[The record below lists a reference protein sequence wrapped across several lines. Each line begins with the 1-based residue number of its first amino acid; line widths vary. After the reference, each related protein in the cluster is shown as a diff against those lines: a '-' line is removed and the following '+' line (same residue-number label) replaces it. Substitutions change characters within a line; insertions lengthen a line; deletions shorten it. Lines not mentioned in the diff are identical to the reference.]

1 MRHSDLNKFLQSSG
15 QVLAKGPVAMIF
27 VEDLVE
33 VESTIRHHQNAG
45 FRALL
50 VFAPEELILPE
61 DLEDT
66 LHRITFNTS
75 PAGAVVDAINQVIDA
90 APGTWLYYCFNA
102 EYLFHPF
109 CESRTVGELVAF
121 QTEER
126 RDAVLSYVVDLYA
139 DDLGQFPNAVSLE
152 NACLDKSGYYA
163 HGRKGPDGDPLDRQL
178 DFFGGLRWRFEEHV
192 PLNGHKIDRV
202 SLFKAKPGLKLRAN
216 HTFNDEEYNTFS
228 CPWHHN
234 ITVTVASFRTAKALK
249 TNAGSKHDV
258 HSFNWHNTT
267 KFQWNSQQLLDL
279 GLMEPGQWF

>member
-1 MRHSDLNKFLQSSG
+1 MRYSDLHQFLQSSG
-15 QVLAKGPVAMIF
+15 SVLAKGPVAMIF

-33 VESTIRHHQNAG
+33 VESTIRHHQKAG

-50 VFAPEELILPE
+50 VFAPDEVVLPD
-61 DLEDT
+61 DLENT
-66 LHRITFNTS
+66 IHRITFDTS
-75 PAGAVVDAINQVIDA
+75 ATAVVDTVNQVIEA

-109 CESRTVGELVAF
+109 CESRTVGELLAF

-139 DDLGQFPNAVSLE
+139 DDLDQFPNAVSLDH
-152 NACLDKSGYYA
+152 ACLDKSGYYA
-163 HGRKGPDGDPLDRQL
+163 HGRKGSDGNPLDRQL

-192 PLNGHKIDRV
+192 PANGHKIDRV
-202 SLFKAKPGLKLRAN
+202 SLFKAKPGLKLRPN
-216 HTFNDEEYNTFS
+216 HTFNDEEYNTYS

-234 ITVTVASFRTAKALK
+234 ITAAIASFRTAKALK

-258 HSFNWHNTT
+258 RSFKWHNTT

>member
-1 MRHSDLNKFLQSSG
+1 MRYSDLHQFLQTSG
-15 QVLAKGPVAMIF
+15 AVLAKGPVAMIF

-33 VESTIRHHQNAG
+33 VDSTIRHHQDAG
-45 FRALL
+45 FRAVL
-50 VFAPEELILPE
+50 VFAPDALDLPN
-61 DLEDT
+61 DLEKSI
-66 LHRITFNTS
+66 HRISFDAT
-75 PAGAVVDAINQVIDA
+75 AAAVVDAINQVIEA

-109 CESRTVGELVAF
+109 CESRTVGELLAF

-139 DDLGQFPNAVSLE
+139 DDLDQFPNAVSLDH
-152 NACLDKSGYYA
+152 ACLDKSGYYA
-163 HGRKGPDGDPLDRQL
+163 HGLKGPDGDPLDRQL

-192 PLNGHKIDRV
+192 PANGHKIDRV
-202 SLFKAKPGLKLRAN
+202 SLFKAKPGLKLRPN
-216 HTFNDEEYNTFS
+216 HTFNDEEYNTYS